1 MSVKITVAM
10 HINLGR
16 QLQSSQR
23 ASGCGPGRAL
33 GAGARNE
40 AVSLTHPWACRYGKI
55 GYAARLLAFAEREG
69 DRPPGDRLD
78 ARGPEAVGKPCV
90 GKGNR
95 LEGVIRGCSAAPA
108 TRQQSDQNNQ

>member
-1 MSVKITVAM
+1 MLEEEIGIVELQTLKIP
-10 HINLGR
+10 LGK
-16 QLQSSQR
+16 
-23 ASGCGPGRAL
+23 
-33 GAGARNE
+33 
-40 AVSLTHPWACRYGKI
+40 TCRYGKI